1 MTFKKLEVYVKKAM
15 CRLDKKITTTN
26 GVTLREVKLFAI
38 RKDES
43 IKNPDEADVLIMR
56 ISSEEEDATFDKM
69 ADKIHEVILKAG
81 IKMTISALAES
92 MEENSKMSG
101 LVDQDGKPLG

>member
-1 MTFKKLEVYVKKAM
+1 MTYKKLEVYVKKAM
-15 CRLDKKITTTN
+15 CRLDKKMTTTN

-38 RKDES
+38 RKD
-43 IKNPDEADVLIMR
+43 IKNPDDADVLIMR

-69 ADKIHEVILKAG
+69 ADKIHEVLLKSG

>member
-1 MTFKKLEVYVKKAM
+1 MTYKKLEVYVKKGL
-15 CRLDKKITTTN
+15 CRLDKNMTKTD
-26 GVTLREVKLFAI
+26 GVTLREVKLFAV
-38 RKDES
+38 RKDV
-43 IKNPDEADVLIMR
+43 KNPDEAEVLIMR

-69 ADKIHEVILKAG
+69 ADKIHEVLLKSG

-101 LVDQDGKPLG
+101 LVDQDGNPMK